1 MSLAEDPSRCMK
13 ARYKAIEKDLNPRE
27 GLKTKTR
34 QTSLSFSTLDESH
47 PTYKPQGKWETLTT
61 KHPSASSFFHSLQ
74 QTLMEQMLCTGRK
87 RMDKSASSCESH
99 ILTRIKSIQC
109 SNCLQRT
116 YYVADTWVHM
126 PKSIPELPL
135 QKKLGIFLRKWPVL
149 R

>member
-1 MSLAEDPSRCMK
+1 
-13 ARYKAIEKDLNPRE
+13 
-27 GLKTKTR
+27 
-34 QTSLSFSTLDESH
+34 
-47 PTYKPQGKWETLTT
+47 
-61 KHPSASSFFHSLQ
+61 
-74 QTLMEQMLCTGRK
+74 MLCTGRK